1 MLADAAKQDIAEREV
16 TILGD
21 RNTPY
26 SVLRKVMATCTDAE
40 YGKVSL
46 AVIERE
52 TGGAGRATARTAS
65 LIELRARVT
74 IMALAPYYRLYD
86 LPWSP
91 TEEVERR
98 FRKVLR
104 NAFIVFAIFAIL
116 IPLLP
121 VPEQAQVEGAGH
133 SGSHRQ
139 AGDREEGRRRRR
151 RRRRR
156 SRRRS
161 PSRSRRSSSRSRR
174 RRSRMRARRRR
185 TPACSSC
192 RISSPTCAT
201 TRCSTRRRMTK
212 NLTGK
217 VGETTRSERSLITSK
232 VGTSSGGINT
242 ASLSRGYGGGA
253 GSLTGHTTTQVIVR
267 DARGAG
273 GPTRCERGAG
283 SGKASRSEEEIAL
296 VFDRNKGAI
305 YALYTRALRD
315 KPDLQG
321 KLVLELT
328 IGADGSVTRC
338 EVVSSELNDPEL
350 ERKLVARVKLFRF
363 EAKDVGTI
371 TVTKPIDFFPA

>member
-52 TGGAGRATARTAS
+52 TEARS
-65 LIELRARVT
+65 RRARHRVADQLSRCNRHDT
-74 IMALAPYYRLYD
+74 RSLLSPLRPALVADRGSRAAFPQGRCA
-86 LPWSP
+86 
-91 TEEVERR
+91 TR
-98 FRKVLR
+98 
-104 NAFIVFAIFAIL
+104 FIVFAIFAIL

-121 VPEQAQVEGAGH
+121 VPEQRRVKAPDIPDRIVKLVIEKKAPPPPPPPPKIEEKKPEPVKKVEQPKPQPPKPDAREQAQK
-133 SGSHRQ
+133 SGLLKLQDQLADLRDNSMLDK
-139 AGDREEGRRRRR
+139 A
-151 RRRRR
+151 
-156 SRRRS
+156 
-161 PSRSRRSSSRSRR
+161 
-174 RRSRMRARRRR
+174 A
-185 TPACSSC
+185 
-192 RISSPTCAT
+192 
-201 TRCSTRRRMTK
+201 MTK

-232 VGTSSGGINT
+232 VGASSGGINT

-253 GSLTGHTTTQVIVR
+253 GSLTGHTTTQVTSAVLAAQGT
-267 DARGAG
+267 DNV
-273 GPTRCERGAG
+273 ERGAG

-328 IGADGSVTRC
+328 IAAGRLRSRAARWC
-338 EVVSSELNDPEL
+338 RASSTIRSWSASSWRASSCSASRP
-350 ERKLVARVKLFRF
+350 RTSARSR
-363 EAKDVGTI
+363 
-371 TVTKPIDFFPA
+371 

>member
-1 MLADAAKQDIAEREV
+1 M
-16 TILGD
+16 T
-21 RNTPY
+21 
-26 SVLRKVMATCTDAE
+26 
-40 YGKVSL
+40 
-46 AVIERE
+46 
-52 TGGAGRATARTAS
+52 
-65 LIELRARVT
+65 
-74 IMALAPYYRLYD
+74 LAPYYRLYD

-91 TEEVERR
+91 TEEMETR

-104 NAFIVFAIFAIL
+104 NAFILFAIFAIL

-121 VPEQAQVEGAGH
+121 VPERDQAKAPAISDRVVKLVLEKKVPPPPPPPKVEEKKPEPEKKPEKKVEQPKPPPKPDARERAQNAGLLKLQDQLADL
-133 SGSHRQ
+133 RDN
-139 AGDREEGRRRRR
+139 AILDK
-151 RRRRR
+151 
-156 SRRRS
+156 
-161 PSRSRRSSSRSRR
+161 
-174 RRSRMRARRRR
+174 A
-185 TPACSSC
+185 A
-192 RISSPTCAT
+192 
-201 TRCSTRRRMTK
+201 MTK

-232 VGTSSGGINT
+232 VGSSSGGINT

-253 GSLTGHTTTQVIVR
+253 GSLTGHTTTQVSSSTLAAQGSNTVQ
-267 DARGAG
+267 
-273 GPTRCERGAG
+273 RGAG

-315 KPDLQG
+315 KPNLQG

-328 IGADGSVTRC
+328 IAADGQIMRC

-363 EAKDVGTI
+363 EARDVGTI

>member
-1 MLADAAKQDIAEREV
+1 MV
-16 TILGD
+16 
-21 RNTPY
+21 
-26 SVLRKVMATCTDAE
+26 
-40 YGKVSL
+40 
-46 AVIERE
+46 
-52 TGGAGRATARTAS
+52 
-65 LIELRARVT
+65 
-74 IMALAPYYRLYD
+74 LAPFYRLYD

-98 FRKVLR
+98 FRKVVR

-121 VPEQAQVEGAGH
+121 VRERDLAKAPDIPDRIVKLVLEKKIPPPPPPPKIEEKKPEPEKKVEAPKPPPPKPDARERAQNAGLLKLQDQLADL
-133 SGSHRQ
+133 RDNAILDKAAQ
-139 AGDREEGRRRRR
+139 
-151 RRRRR
+151 
-156 SRRRS
+156 
-161 PSRSRRSSSRSRR
+161 
-174 RRSRMRARRRR
+174 
-185 TPACSSC
+185 
-192 RISSPTCAT
+192 
-201 TRCSTRRRMTK
+201 TK

-217 VGETTRSERSLITSK
+217 IGEETRSERSLITSK

-253 GSLTGHTTTQVIVR
+253 GSLTGHNTTQVSSSTLAAQGTNKV
-267 DARGAG
+267 
-273 GPTRCERGAG
+273 ERGAG
-283 SGKASRSEEEIAL
+283 SGKATRSEEEIAL
-296 VFDRNKGAI
+296 VFDKNKGAI

-328 IGADGSVTRC
+328 IASDGSVSRC

-350 ERKLVARVKLFRF
+350 ERKLVARIKLFRF

>member
-1 MLADAAKQDIAEREV
+1 MV
-16 TILGD
+16 
-21 RNTPY
+21 
-26 SVLRKVMATCTDAE
+26 
-40 YGKVSL
+40 
-46 AVIERE
+46 
-52 TGGAGRATARTAS
+52 
-65 LIELRARVT
+65 
-74 IMALAPYYRLYD
+74 LAPFYRLYD

-98 FRKVLR
+98 FRKVVR

-121 VPEQAQVEGAGH
+121 VREHAARAPEIPDRIVKLVLEKKVPPPPPPPKIEEKKPEPEKKVEQPKPPPPKPDARERAQNAGLLKLQDQLADL
-133 SGSHRQ
+133 RDN
-139 AGDREEGRRRRR
+139 AVLDK
-151 RRRRR
+151 
-156 SRRRS
+156 
-161 PSRSRRSSSRSRR
+161 
-174 RRSRMRARRRR
+174 A
-185 TPACSSC
+185 A
-192 RISSPTCAT
+192 
-201 TRCSTRRRMTK
+201 MTK

-217 VGETTRSERSLITSK
+217 VGEETRSERSLITSK

-253 GSLTGHTTTQVIVR
+253 GSLTGHTTTQVSS
-267 DARGAG
+267 ATLAAQGANKV
-273 GPTRCERGAG
+273 EHGAG
-283 SGKASRSEEEIAL
+283 SGKASRSEEEIAM

-328 IGADGSVTRC
+328 IGADGSVLKC
-338 EVVSSELNDPEL
+338 DVVSSELNDPEL
-350 ERKLVARVKLFRF
+350 ERKLVARIKLFQF